1 MKKSIALQSSIPTGK
16 PSKKILTFVKHP
28 GDVCL
33 MVLVQDQ
40 IKSLI
45 CSLIYYEQM
54 PLLMVYE
61 PQSLDND
68 S

>member
-1 MKKSIALQSSIPTGK
+1 MLGN
-16 PSKKILTFVKHP
+16 P